1 MRLPSSLCK
10 SPPESQKCSFWVG
23 DPEPGCLPRDSRG
36 WGRWLGVAAPHNRL
50 SANFL
55 CRYYP
60 SGDAF
65 ASGSD
70 DATVCFSVIES
81 PFKAERI
88 ACFCFL
94 SLFTCKGGR
103 VFYLKQSNKRDQE
116 STRL

>member
-1 MRLPSSLCK
+1 MRLPSSLCM

-23 DPEPGCLPRDSRG
+23 DPEPGCLTRGPRDG
-36 WGRWLGVAAPHNRL
+36 GQWLGMAAPRNRL
-50 SANFL
+50 STNSL

-81 PFKAERI
+81 LFKAEGRDN
-88 ACFCFL
+88 
-94 SLFTCKGGR
+94 SLCLLYLFICKSGR
-103 VFYLKQSNKRDQE
+103 VFYLKRSNRRDQ
-116 STRL
+116 